1 MSEILAIYRKEMKTY
16 FNSPIAF
23 IVISSFL
30 VITNWL
36 FFDYGDYPFFAIN
49 IADIRGIFDYGAI
62 VLLFIAPAVSMRL
75 ISEEKHQDTLELLV
89 TMPITDMH
97 IILGKYLS
105 TLVVFAIILA
115 GTLIAPISISFVGD
129 LDSGIVI
136 SSYIGFFFL
145 GATYLAIGLAASSF
159 TRNQIIAYIVGIVM
173 IAVFFLMNG
182 MANGS
187 GFLATLFEN
196 LSIRFHY
203 QNFFRGVLD
212 TRDLLYFISLIF
224 VSLFVSS
231 TALASR
237 KYK

>member
-1 MSEILAIYRKEMKTY
+1 MTEILAIYKKEMKTY

-23 IVISSFL
+23 IVVSSFL

-49 IADIRGIFDYGAI
+49 IADIRGVFDYGAI

-75 ISEEKHQDTLELLV
+75 IAEEKHKDTLELLV
-89 TMPITDMH
+89 TMPITDMQ

-105 TLVVFAIILA
+105 TLAIFALILA
-115 GTLIAPISISFVGD
+115 GTLVAPISISFVGD
-129 LDSGIVI
+129 LDIGIVI
-136 SSYIGFFFL
+136 SSYVGFFFL

-159 TRNQIIAYIVGIVM
+159 TRNQIIAYIMGILI

-182 MANGS
+182 MASGS
-187 GFLATLFEN
+187 GLLATLLEH
-196 LSIRFHY
+196 LSVRFHY

-212 TRDLLYFISLIF
+212 TRDILYFGSMIF
-224 VSLFVSS
+224 VSLLISS

-237 KYK
+237 KHI

>member
-1 MSEILAIYRKEMKTY
+1 MTEILAIYRKEMKTY

-89 TMPITDMH
+89 TLPITDMQ

-105 TLVVFAIILA
+105 TLVIFAIILA
-115 GTLIAPISISFVGD
+115 GMLIAPISISFVGD
-129 LDSGIVI
+129 LDAGIVI
-136 SSYIGFFFL
+136 SSYIGFFLL
-145 GATYLAIGLAASSF
+145 GATYLSIGLVASSF
-159 TRNQIIAYIVGIVM
+159 TRNQIIAYIMGIVG

-182 MANGS
+182 MASGS
-187 GFLATLFEN
+187 GIIATLFEN

-212 TRDLLYFISLIF
+212 TRDLLYFISLIS
-224 VSLFVSS
+224 VSLFVSG

>member
-1 MSEILAIYRKEMKTY
+1 MNEIIAIYRKEMKTY

-75 ISEEKHQDTLELLV
+75 ISEEKHKDTLELLV
-89 TMPITDMH
+89 TMPITDMQ
-97 IILGKYLS
+97 IIVGKYLS
-105 TLVVFAIILA
+105 TLVIFAIILI
-115 GTLIAPISISFVGD
+115 GTLVAPISISFVGD
-129 LDSGIVI
+129 LDMGIVI
-136 SSYIGFFFL
+136 SSYIGFFLL
-145 GATYLAIGLAASSF
+145 GATYLAIGLVASSF
-159 TRNQIIAYIVGIVM
+159 TRNQIIAYIIGIVT

-182 MANGS
+182 MASGS
-187 GFLATLFEN
+187 GLIATLFEN
-196 LSIRFHY
+196 LSVRFHY

-212 TRDLLYFISLIF
+212 TRDLLYFFSMIF
-224 VSLFVSS
+224 VSLYISS

-237 KYK
+237 KYR